1 MESSKNFRVI
11 FLAIM
16 MSMIL
21 GVNAAEARPSNDKII
36 QWLNKHLANV
46 AGGVD
51 EEEGVSCRPS
61 GSNWLKVRES
71 TTTYETYHYTFTTED
86 NVLVVEEV
94 QDSEIDRDRCDG
106 GYTKRT
112 TQNLVYHRQI
122 KVDLSTATTIN
133 KNQISIGFKD
143 VSLFPTSVPLEG
155 ESIIVGRFNSDV
167 ELADKVRR
175 ALNDLILNNGG
186 AEPLY

>member
-51 EEEGVSCRPS
+51 EEDGAICRDS
-61 GSNWLKVRES
+61 YGDTNGRRAS
-71 TTTYETYHYTFTTED
+71 TMIADDYHYTFLMEG
-86 NVLVVEEV
+86 NLLVVEDV
-94 QDSEIDRDRCDG
+94 KDSLIQRRLCNG
-106 GYTKRT
+106 RYTKQT
-112 TQNLVYHRQI
+112 SENTSVYSIRR
-122 KVDLSTATTIN
+122 VDLSTATTISE
-133 KNQISIGFKD
+133 KQIVTAD
-143 VSLFPTSVPLEG
+143 RVDARWPTSVQLEG
-155 ESIIVGRFNSDV
+155 ETIVVGRFDSDV

-175 ALNDLILNNGG
+175 ALNDLILNSGG